1 MKWSVHEQRRTCI
14 DLDIDPGGSP
24 PCWPSRALSPRRA
37 AAPGAT
43 TAPSAHR
50 RHRRLPRRPR
60 HRRPPAPARAAALS
74 VTFIPKQINNPYFDA
89 AKEGA
94 DKAATELGGTVTQVG
109 PSAATEAQAS
119 FIQDATTK
127 GVSAIAIS
135 ANDPN
140 AVVPALQA
148 AKAAGIK
155 VVGYDSSPAVGA
167 YDVFVNQTDFSLIGQ
182 ADGRL
187 GVRPRAELHG
197 RDRRPVRR
205 GHGANQ
211 NAWIENMKGV
221 LAGDKYKGLKLVDT
235 VYGDDDP
242 QKSTTQAQALL
253 QIAPG
258 PQGHRRPDHGRHP
271 GGGAGRQPGR
281 QVGRYQGHRP
291 RASRSR
297 WRRSSRTST
306 APEFGLWSVPDLGY
320 LTYYVADALVKGTIT
335 GKEGDSLTVPNLN
348 GGQPY
353 TIGKDSTI
361 ILGPPLTFNKDN
373 IDSQDWGPS

>member
-1 MKWSVHEQRRTCI
+1 MISNRSGR
-14 DLDIDPGGSP
+14 LA
-24 PCWPSRALSPRRA
+24 ALLVVAGLVGA
-37 AAPGAT
+37 ACSSNSGGAT
-43 TAPSAHR
+43 TAPSAASTE
-50 RHRRLPRRPR
+50 PS
-60 HRRPPAPARAAALS
+60 ASASAEGSASASASAGGALS

-89 AKEGA
+89 AKQGA

-119 FIQDATTK
+119 FIQDETTK

-148 AKAAGIK
+148 AKSAGIK
-155 VVGYDSSPAVGA
+155 IVGYDSSPAVGA

-182 ADGRL
+182 AMADWSCDLAPSCAGEIAVL
-187 GVRPRAELHG
+187 SAAATA
-197 RDRRPVRR
+197 
-205 GHGANQ
+205 ANQ
-211 NAWIENMKGV
+211 NTWIDNMKGV

-253 QIAPG
+253 QSHPNLKVIVAPTTVG
-258 PQGHRRPDHGRHP
+258 ILAAAQVVSQ
-271 GGGAGRQPGR
+271 AGKSGDVKVTGLGFPKQM
-281 QVGRYQGHRP
+281 
-291 RASRSR
+291 ASYVKDG
-297 WRRSSRTST
+297 TS
-306 APEFGLWSVPDLGY
+306 PEFGLWSVPDLGY

-335 GKEGDSLTVPNLN
+335 GKEGDTLTVPNLN

-361 ILGPPLTFNKDN
+361 ILGDPLTFNKDN

>member
-1 MKWSVHEQRRTCI
+1 MISNRSGR
-14 DLDIDPGGSP
+14 LA
-24 PCWPSRALSPRRA
+24 ALLVVAGLIGA
-37 AAPGAT
+37 ACSSNTGAT
-43 TAPSAHR
+43 TAPSAASTE
-50 RHRRLPRRPR
+50 PS
-60 HRRPPAPARAAALS
+60 ASASAEGSASASASAGGGLS

-94 DKAATELGGTVTQVG
+94 DKAATELGGTVNQVG

-119 FIQDATTK
+119 YIQDATTNA
-127 GVSAIAIS
+127 VSAIAIS

-155 VVGYDSSPAVGA
+155 VVGYDSSPATGA

-182 ADGRL
+182 AMADWSCDLAPSCTGEIAIL
-187 GVRPRAELHG
+187 SAAATA
-197 RDRRPVRR
+197 
-205 GHGANQ
+205 ANQ
-211 NAWIENMKGV
+211 NTWIDNMKGV

-253 QIAPG
+253 QSHPDLKVIVAPTTVG
-258 PQGHRRPDHGRHP
+258 ILAAAQVVSQ
-271 GGGAGRQPGR
+271 AGKSADVKVTGLGFPKQM
-281 QVGRYQGHRP
+281 
-291 RASRSR
+291 ASYVKDG
-297 WRRSSRTST
+297 TS
-306 APEFGLWSVPDLGY
+306 PEFGLWSVPDLGY

-335 GKEGDSLTVPNLN
+335 GAAGETVTVPNLN
-348 GGQPY
+348 DGKPY
-353 TIGKDSTI
+353 TIGENSTI
-361 ILGPPLTFNKDN
+361 ILGPPLTFDKDN

>member
-1 MKWSVHEQRRTCI
+1 AS
-14 DLDIDPGGSP
+14 S
-24 PCWPSRALSPRRA
+24 
-37 AAPGAT
+37 
-43 TAPSAHR
+43 SASQASG
-50 RHRRLPRRPR
+50 LT
-60 HRRPPAPARAAALS
+60 

-89 AKEGA
+89 AKVGA
-94 DKAATELGGTVTQVG
+94 DKAAGELGGAVTQVG
-109 PSAATEAQAS
+109 PSSATEAQAS

-140 AVVPALQA
+140 AVVPALTA

-182 ADGRL
+182 SMADWACDLAPSCTGEIAVL
-187 GVRPRAELHG
+187 SA
-197 RDRRPVRR
+197 
-205 GHGANQ
+205 AATATNQ
-211 NAWIENMKGV
+211 NAWIDSMKTI

-242 QKSTTQAQALL
+242 QKSTTQAQGLL
-253 QIAPG
+253 QTHPNLKVIIAPTTVG
-258 PQGHRRPDHGRHP
+258 IL
-271 GGGAGRQPGR
+271 AAA
-281 QVGRYQGHRP
+281 QVVSGQKKSDSVKVTGLGFPKQMAAYVKDG
-291 RASRSR
+291 
-297 WRRSSRTST
+297 T

-320 LTYYVADALVKGTIT
+320 LTVYVADALVKGTIT
-335 GKEGDSLTVPNLN
+335 GKEGETLTVPSLN
-348 GGQPY
+348 NGAPY

-373 IDSQDWGPS
+373 IDAQNWGPS

>member
-1 MKWSVHEQRRTCI
+1 LVSYRSGR
-14 DLDIDPGGSP
+14 LA
-24 PCWPSRALSPRRA
+24 ALLAVAGLIA
-37 AAPGAT
+37 AACGSTGAT
-43 TAPSAHR
+43 TAPSAA
-50 RHRRLPRRPR
+50 
-60 HRRPPAPARAAALS
+60 APSAAAPSAGASGSAAAGGALS

-119 FIQDATTK
+119 FIQDETTK

-182 ADGRL
+182 SMADWACNLAPNCTGEIAIL
-187 GVRPRAELHG
+187 SA
-197 RDRRPVRR
+197 
-205 GHGANQ
+205 AATATNQ
-211 NAWIENMKGV
+211 NAWIDTMKTI

-253 QIAPG
+253 QAHPDLKVIVAPTTVG
-258 PQGHRRPDHGRHP
+258 ILAAAQVVSQ
-271 GGGAGRQPGR
+271 AGKSADVKVTGLGFPKQMAAYVKDG
-281 QVGRYQGHRP
+281 
-291 RASRSR
+291 
-297 WRRSSRTST
+297 T

-353 TIGKDSTI
+353 TVGKDSTI

-373 IDSQDWGPS
+373 IDSQDWGPA